1 MNKLY
6 EETSISNIAEAI
18 RETTTGVN
26 DKYTVSQMADAIRS
40 GNRRVYKGTVTS
52 AIVGSGKYLTIAK
65 EDILAQ
71 HRNDATL
78 FVRVEFDIEPTAYT
92 IVKSWGSNTPGVTMP
107 QQTTGVCQ
115 YSLRYDGSVNW
126 SYGSVGAAVNAATV
140 ATQVAYIHITA
151 DGELRIYSNSA
162 SNYAIRPSNYIAIVE
177 W

>member
-6 EETSISNIAEAI
+6 EETAVSNIADAI

-40 GNRRVYKGTVTS
+40 GKRRVYKGTVTS

-71 HRNDATL
+71 HRGDATL
-78 FVRVEFDIEPTAYT
+78 FVRVEFDVAQQPYT
-92 IVKSWGSNTPGVTMP
+92 IVKSWGSNTPGVTLP
-107 QQTTGVCQ
+107 ENTTGICQ
-115 YSLRYDGSVNW
+115 KMIRWGSNGNRDYNATTSSVNTT
-126 SYGSVGAAVNAATV
+126 SPSGVGCL
-140 ATQVAYIHITA
+140 QITA

>member
-71 HRNDATL
+71 HRGDATL
-78 FVRVEFDIEPTAYT
+78 FVRVEFDVAQQPYT
-92 IVKSWGSNTPGVTMP
+92 VVKSWGTNTPGVTLP
-107 QQTTGVCQ
+107 ENTTGVCQ
-115 YSLRYDGSVNW
+115 KMIRWGSSGNRDYNSTTSSVNAT
-126 SYGSVGAAVNAATV
+126 SPSGVGCL
-140 ATQVAYIHITA
+140 QITA
-151 DGELRIYSNSA
+151 DGELRIYSNSV
-162 SNYAIRPSNYIAIVE
+162 SNFAIRPSNYIAIVE